1 MSQDY
6 VRNQVYAPFMNQG
19 KRAKNPTNHRQTVL
33 ENMYL
38 RVLGELCMNRFEW
51 KGFPESVDTRYV
63 EMNLYYHA
71 LAVAFVDTNTDRLMV
86 LRGSPTGQRNLTD
99 NPLSFTLTA
108 PTTLSNL
115 IPNQVSA
122 RKAVPVWAN
131 YFRAPDLDIVSN
143 YAFKLAQID
152 RTIEINVN
160 SARRTK
166 VLVHNENQRLSAA
179 NINNQLDNGDSV
191 IALNMPLGEMI
202 SAVDLGV
209 NPDSIERLSILRGR
223 MWNEC
228 MGMLGINNSN
238 QDKKERLVADEVKAN
253 DDQVGTAR
261 RVNLN
266 ARQAAADEINAK
278 FGDQMGF
285 RVSVDYYQG
294 EAPPLPAVDTST
306 GPSEE

>member
-1 MSQDY
+1 MSTDF
-6 VRNQVYAPFMNQG
+6 VRTAIYEPFMNRG
-19 KRAKNPTNHRQTVL
+19 KRSRNPNENRQAQL
-33 ENMYL
+33 EQMYL
-38 RVLGELCMNRFEW
+38 RVLGELCMNRFQW
-51 KGFPESVDTRYV
+51 KGFPESVDVRYL
-63 EMNLYYHA
+63 EMQLFTSA
-71 LAVAFVDTNTDRLMV
+71 LAVAFVDRNTDRLLV
-86 LRGSPTGQRNLTD
+86 LRGSPTGTRNLTD
-99 NPLSFTLTA
+99 NPLAFTLTSPSA
-108 PTTLSNL
+108 MSSMIPTQ
-115 IPNQVSA
+115 ISA
-122 RKAVPVWAN
+122 RKAVPIWAN
-131 YFRAPDLDIVSN
+131 YFRMPDLDIVQN

-179 NINNQLDNGDSV
+179 NINRQLDNGDSV
-191 IALNMPLGEMI
+191 IAVNFPIGDLI

-266 ARQAAADEINAK
+266 ARQDAAKQINAM
-278 FGDQMGF
+278 FGAQLGIN
-285 RVSVDYYQG
+285 VSVDYYQG
-294 EAPPLPAVDTST
+294 EAPKMPMMDT
-306 GPSEE
+306 EVE